1 MSPPTLRALSRAFA
15 GGAIDRESYRHQ
27 RRQLLAAIEAGE
39 VDAADWHPPEPEL
52 RTVFP
57 YDEDDGDTTQEILAP
72 LGPPPSVPQAAP
84 VRRGRALPLVAL
96 ALVVA
101 VGAWFAWQFFTPG
114 APPVP
119 AVRKANVA
127 PDLFERFIAANQW
140 HESTLDALAG
150 SWRGLDD
157 AQRRELAASPSLRQF
172 TDEVLGQIQAQNA
185 LMNLGDAEEPLATQG
200 QLLDLMDTLGVSDER
215 VTRARAAWRD
225 AQAAH
230 AATAT
235 PAVAAPPPPPPAEA
249 AVVAAPP
256 PVAPPPAEPAPV
268 NAAVPAPTAAP
279 AVVAPAVVAPVAAT
293 SRTPAAAKAAPAAP
307 AAAAAPPSK
316 PARNAKE
323 ACRAALAK
331 TRRPYCRDALADG
344 AKGPTLVVVPAGTFT
359 MGGEATEEQPRHDV
373 RIARAFALGLFE
385 VSAAELGAFCKATST
400 ACPAQPWPETDLPAV
415 NVPWTLA
422 QAYVAWLSKR
432 TGASYRLPSE
442 AEWEYAARAGSTA
455 PYPFGDE
462 ILPTHARYSFKAAET
477 RPLPAGD
484 RSVNRND
491 FKLYHML
498 GNVREWVL
506 DAWHASHAGAPND
519 GQARTD
525 GEARRVARGG
535 SYADRAPALRSAA
548 RAAVEPSGDAFT
560 GFRVLRE
567 IE

>member
-1 MSPPTLRALSRAFA
+1 MSQPTLRALSRAFA
-15 GGAIDRESYRHQ
+15 GGALDRESYRHQ

-72 LGPPPSVPQAAP
+72 LGPPPTVPQAPPA
-84 VRRGRALPLVAL
+84 RRGRALPLLAL
-96 ALVVA
+96 AIVLG

-140 HESTLDALAG
+140 HASTLDAVAS
-150 SWRGLDD
+150 SWRALDE

-200 QLLDLMDTLGVSDER
+200 QLLDLMDTLEVDDER
-215 VTRARAAWRD
+215 LARARAAWRD
-225 AQAAH
+225 ARAAQAAQ
-230 AATAT
+230 AATAAT
-235 PAVAAPPPPPPAEA
+235 PVPAPPPPTAAVPPLADAPQPVAAPPA
-249 AVVAAPP
+249 A
-256 PVAPPPAEPAPV
+256 PAPV
-268 NAAVPAPTAAP
+268 NATLPAPTAAP
-279 AVVAPAVVAPVAAT
+279 AVVTPVAVAAQP
-293 SRTPAAAKAAPAAP
+293 PAAAKVAAAP
-307 AAAAAPPSK
+307 AAAPPPK
-316 PARNAKE
+316 PTRNAKE

-331 TRRPYCRDALADG
+331 TRRPYCRDALTG
-344 AKGPTLVVVPAGTFT
+344 GGKGPTLVVVPAGEFE
-359 MGGEATEEQPRHDV
+359 MGGEAAEEQPRHGV

-385 VSAAELGAFCKATST
+385 VSAAELGAFCKATGT

-415 NVPWTLA
+415 NVPWALA
-422 QAYVAWLSKR
+422 QAYAAWLSKN

-506 DAWHASHAGAPND
+506 DAWQASHAGAAND

-525 GEARRVARGG
+525 GDARRVARGG

-548 RAAVEPSGDAFT
+548 RAAVAAGGDSYT